1 MESPNHFRESAP
13 SNSSFQRTGSK
24 IIQQLFYVKVPDI
37 PVEHIMLWIFQVN
50 HILAQIAIYTFLF

>member
-24 IIQQLFYVKVPDI
+24 IIQQLFYVMNSIVLHKVPDI
-37 PVEHIMLWIFQVN
+37 PAVHITYFE
-50 HILAQIAIYTFLF
+50 YSK